1 MPRYLACTLTL
12 FAVLMCKESCHA
24 AEAVVPPEAKVFLG
38 CWSSD
43 DPNAKALIRI
53 EPQRFSSAENG
64 QLSFF
69 AAQLAPG
76 KLIIKSQGRT
86 VPIKLELK
94 SDKLIF
100 TPEGGGPV
108 LTFSKLST
116 TPDELE
122 LKPLKLGTK
131 KEVPAEELKEIQ
143 FQFAKRLVTD
153 QEVRKDQTKLN
164 QIGAVDTEN
173 TRYITKLIQEYGWID
188 VKRFGQSAS
197 NTAFLIVQHIGT
209 LPLMI
214 SVLPEIEKDMKAGLL
229 NDGQNFALLY
239 DRTQLY
245 LGNKQKYGT
254 QVGQNDKG
262 DPIVLPLE
270 DKTKVEQYRK
280 ELRMFSLEQYLSVFE
295 KQFGK
300 KVQFS
305 DD

>member
-1 MPRYLACTLTL
+1 MTRYLILVLSLLAL
-12 FAVLMCKESCHA
+12 FRCHA
-24 AEAVVPPEAKVFLG
+24 ADVAVAPAVKAYLG
-38 CWSSD
+38 CWTSD
-43 DPNAKALIRI
+43 DPNTKVLIRI
-53 EPQRFSSAENG
+53 EPQRFSTAENG
-64 QLSFF
+64 QLGFF
-69 AAQLAPG
+69 AAKLAPG
-76 KLIIKSQGRT
+76 KLVISSQGRT
-86 VPIKLELK
+86 VAITLELK
-94 SDKLIF
+94 SDKLVY
-100 TPEGGGPV
+100 TPDGGGPV
-108 LTFSKLST
+108 LTFSKLPT

-131 KEVPAEELKEIQ
+131 KEVPADALKDIQ
-143 FQFAKRLVTD
+143 AEFAKRLVTD
-153 QEVRKDQTKLN
+153 QEVRKDPTKQN
-164 QIGAVDTEN
+164 QMHSVDTNN
-173 TRYITKLIQEYGWID
+173 TAYITKLIQEYGWID

-197 NTAFLIVQHIGT
+197 NTAFLIVQHSGT
-209 LPLMI
+209 LSLMI

-280 ELRMFSLEQYLSVFE
+280 ELRMFTLEQYLSIFE

-300 KVQFS
+300 KVNFS